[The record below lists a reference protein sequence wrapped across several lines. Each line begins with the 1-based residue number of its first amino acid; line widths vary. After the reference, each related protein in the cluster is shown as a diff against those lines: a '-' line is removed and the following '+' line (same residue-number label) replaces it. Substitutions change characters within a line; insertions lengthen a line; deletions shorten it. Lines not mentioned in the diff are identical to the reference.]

1 MIWLKIKLII
11 KKHHD
16 EAKPM
21 YIQENHSKS
30 ELPHEILNISL
41 IHYTAHCCF
50 EMLNFKLSKY
60 SLPNFFQFPQYTYVY
75 VNVADFSNKLQN
87 ILQNN
92 TKDRDILQTERWSL
106 IGVNS

>member
-1 MIWLKIKLII
+1 MTKLNPCTY
-11 KKHHD
+11 KKT
-16 EAKPM
+16 
-21 YIQENHSKS
+21 IQSPNYLMK
-30 ELPHEILNISL
+30 LGLFLNISL

-92 TKDRDILQTERWSL
+92 TKDRDILQTER
-106 IGVNS
+106 